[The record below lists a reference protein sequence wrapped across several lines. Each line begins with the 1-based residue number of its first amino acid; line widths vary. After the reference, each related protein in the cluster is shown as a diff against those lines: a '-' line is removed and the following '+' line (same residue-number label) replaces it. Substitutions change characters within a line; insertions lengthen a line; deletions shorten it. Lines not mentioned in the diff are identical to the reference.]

1 MASVV
6 VSMLAIQLKGYGI
19 QSHPPCTTPTGK
31 FISAAAPPV
40 SNRKKRRQPNNPQN
54 LLQLLNPIN

>member
-19 QSHPPCTTPTGK
+19 QSHPPLTTPTGK
-31 FISAAAPPV
+31 FISTAAPPV
-40 SNRKKRRQPNNPQN
+40 SNHKKNGNKITDKICFN
-54 LLQLLNPIN
+54 Y